1 MTIYYEKLG
10 KNLFTSEELG
20 LDSSTDALAKYIL
33 HEIFTSNAYANRVE
47 HRYGKV
53 GNLRVIF
60 NGELVEHLKSEIYN
74 VEGKVDSNE
83 LVEAVIKEAQKAFN
97 TPYLTVHPMD
107 SVETPTTFIDPR
119 LIEAGMPQQGYL
131 DIYYTVEEPEED
143 YTVADLKKALDDV
156 TKRLKEVEDKQV
168 AMTTTTTTTT
178 TEAPAEP
185 TAPVEPAT
193 PVEEVNATTVES
205 GELKAG
211 E

>member
-1 MTIYYEKLG
+1 MMMNYEKLG

-20 LDSSTDALAKYIL
+20 LDSNMDMLAKYIVRK
-33 HEIFTSNAYANRVE
+33 IFTSNAYDSRVE

-60 NGELVEHLKSEIYN
+60 NKELVDELKGSIYGSEDN
-74 VEGKVDSNE
+74 VDSNE
-83 LVEAVIKEAQKAFN
+83 LVEAVIKEVQKEFN
-97 TPYLTVHPMD
+97 TPHLTVHSMD

-119 LIEAGMPQQGYL
+119 LIEADTPQQGYL

-143 YTVADLKKALDDV
+143 HTVADLNKALDDV

-168 AMTTTTTTTT
+168 AMTTMTTTTT

-185 TAPVEPAT
+185 AT
-193 PVEEVNATTVES
+193 PVEEVNAATVES